1 MVTENQHNI
10 DPGYKLLI
18 MMVILW
24 ALVLIGNCS
33 KAQPCLGCTEL
44 DLKIATYPYNLQV
57 EEIDGITYYYIDTLG
72 TVRLWEMYYGFVK
85 NYSIWGKDL
94 KILDHFTKR
103 LDNSPDL
110 LSTQD
115 NNWYFSDFVISKEFY
130 QDCWYLLFIKQIK

>member
-1 MVTENQHNI
+1 MVTENQRNI
-10 DPGYKLLI
+10 DPGYKLLV
-18 MMVILW
+18 MMIILW
-24 ALVLIGNCS
+24 LLILLGTCS

-44 DLKIATYPYNLQV
+44 DLKIATYPNNLKS
-57 EEIDGITYYYIDTLG
+57 ETIDGITYYYIDTLG

-94 KILDHFTKR
+94 EILDHFTKR

-130 QDCWYLLFIKQIK
+130 QNCWYLLFVKQVK